1 MAQLNLEERFKG
13 WKERLKINIYD
24 LHNDVASQP
33 SYYADVAE
41 VAAEL
46 KSDIQLAKGN
56 LDLVKAEVSSD
67 VRANPDKYG
76 LEKTT
81 EGAILIA
88 VTLDER
94 VRAAEDTYAEA
105 TRKHDLMQVLVTAFE
120 HRRSMINNE
129 VQLYTNNYWGELQNT
144 TPGGS
149 EGKAALRGEK
159 MQGIRAKRARKSEE

>member
-13 WKERLKINIYD
+13 WKERLGINIYD
-24 LHNDVASQP
+24 LHNDVATQP

-41 VAAEL
+41 VAANL
-46 KSDIQLAKGN
+46 KADVQSAKSN
-56 LDLVKAEVSSD
+56 LELVKAEVGAN
-67 VRANPDKYG
+67 VRVSPENYAIVKV
-76 LEKTT
+76 T
-81 EGAILIA
+81 EGAIQIA
-88 VTLDER
+88 VTLHER
-94 VRAAEDTYAEA
+94 VKEAEAEYAEA
-105 TRKHDLMQVLVTAFE
+105 CYNHDLIQVLVTAFE

-159 MQGIRAKRARKSEE
+159 MQGIRAKRARRSGE